1 MVRYRS
7 KVKKGSSS
15 LKNEQITPS
24 AKGQSDQYK
33 NPNSHKGITFFD
45 PTSILSIA

>member
-7 KVKKGSSS
+7 KVKNFAFVTK
-15 LKNEQITPS
+15 LTNHFIRNE
-24 AKGQSDQYK
+24 QSDQYK
-33 NPNSHKGITFFD
+33 NPNSHNGITFFD